1 MKRTERH
8 AIKNEEH
15 TDKEE
20 KSKHMTA
27 PSDLL
32 TTINRVHVQINITV
46 FTTRQSNDSQVQVT
60 SRTT

>member
-1 MKRTERH
+1 MKKTERH

-32 TTINRVHVQINITV
+32 TTINNY
-46 FTTRQSNDSQVQVT
+46 
-60 SRTT
+60 